1 MTGALNDGPKTAA
14 VNASARA
21 AFPPTPLTGGFG
33 PGAARAGEHPIRQPR
48 NPPNLEEL
56 IAAPTA
62 KHEGS
67 KNFATRQRRAALG
80 NLMRAGSVRRAVS
93 GSSRGSPASEA
104 EMSFQSDDSFYRKQ
118 SPIGYERHVQKG
130 SNGSLEGLGANGS
143 ATQTPNSEKSQGD
156 AFDMANFV
164 RQLPSPIQQG
174 QERRRL
180 MLGNLMS
187 AAEKRKTIF

>member
-1 MTGALNDGPKTAA
+1 M
-14 VNASARA
+14 
-21 AFPPTPLTGGFG
+21 TGGFG

-56 IAAPTA
+56 VAAPTA

-104 EMSFQSDDSFYRKQ
+104 EINFQFDDSSCRKQ
-118 SPIGYERHVQKG
+118 SPIGYERHAQKG
-130 SNGSLEGLGANGS
+130 SNGSLEGLGAMGG
-143 ATQTPNSEKSQGD
+143 AVQTPGSEKSQGES
-156 AFDMANFV
+156 FDMSSFA

-174 QERRRL
+174 QERRRM
-180 MLGNLMS
+180 MLGGLMN
-187 AAEKRKTIF
+187 ATEKRKTVF